1 MLLLQKRKLLGN
13 MYKKRIIFFTLFF
26 CFIVSNF
33 FALSANAYQTA
44 LITYPE
50 NNKNWKQ
57 IYFGKQYDEVISQW
71 IPSYSYNNDWG
82 ESVVFHSYNW
92 AKGNSCY
99 KFMLNLLASVESK
112 NKTMKRQI
120 IKDDPVDSVAIWCV
134 NKNAAMPAQCEIL
147 RVTSAYEGLVSI
159 HYINKNPQYFMDYQK
174 DMWLSIVRNVRIYY
188 SYFRWD
194 RVTGKETSVQL
205 Q

>member
-1 MLLLQKRKLLGN
+1 MLLLQKKKQPGN
-13 MYKKRIIFFTLFF
+13 TYKVKTCVLTAFL
-26 CFIVSNF
+26 CFLVLNF
-33 FALSANAYQTA
+33 FAQSANSYQTA

-57 IYFGKQYDEVISQW
+57 VYFGKQYDEAISQW
-71 IPSYSYNNDWG
+71 IPAYSYNNDWS

-112 NKTMKRQI
+112 NKTMTRQI
-120 IKDDPVDSVAIWCV
+120 IKDDFVDSIAIWCAK
-134 NKNAAMPAQCEIL
+134 KNTAMPAQCEIV
-147 RVTSAYEGLVSI
+147 RVTAGYEGLISI
-159 HYINKNPQYFMDYQK
+159 HYINKDPQYFMNYQK
-174 DMWLSIVRNVRIYY
+174 DTWLSIVRNVRIYY
-188 SYFRWD
+188 SHFRWD